1 MTKKKYACEHTRG
14 LTDPLARISNL
25 RVEFRTRRGLLV
37 GVKNVSFD
45 IQPRE
50 TVAVVGESGSGKS
63 VSALSLMRLVEYG
76 GGTIAGGSVLFDRS
90 EHQEPINLVTAE
102 QEVVRSLRGNDIGM
116 IFQEPMTSLNPVFSI
131 GRQLTEGMRL
141 HLGLGRAAAK
151 SKAIDLLRQ
160 VRIPE
165 PERRLGQYPHEL
177 SGGMRQR
184 VVIAMA
190 LACQPRLLIAD
201 EPTTA
206 LDVTIQAEILA
217 LMNQLKHEHN
227 TAVLFITH
235 DMAVVAQMADRVVVM
250 FRGEKVEEGTVD
262 EIFYNPKHDYT
273 KALLAAVPKLGEM
286 QGKSAPEP
294 LQLMHEKNQ
303 TPAPIEMANESIL
316 LDVAHL
322 TTRFAVKGGFLRRVN
337 ARVHA
342 VEDVSFRIRVGE
354 TLSLVGES
362 GCGKSTCGRSILRLL
377 DPLEQHG
384 QIRLEGRD
392 VMAFD
397 DDELRNAR
405 RDMQM
410 IFQDPFASLNPQMQ
424 LFEQVAEPLRNF
436 NMAKGAELQERV
448 AALFERVELPNS
460 FMRRYPHELSGGQ
473 RQRIAIARALAL
485 KPKLIIADEAVS
497 ALDVSVQAQVL
508 NLLMEL
514 QSDLGISMLFI
525 SHDMAVVERVSHQV
539 GVMYLGRIVELGSRQ
554 QIFENPQHAY
564 TRALMSA
571 VPIAD
576 PRLRKLDKELNFK
589 PIPSPIHPLTYKPE
603 PSAYDKVDSG
613 HYVLQAVQ
621 SV

>member
-1 MTKKKYACEHTRG
+1 MSKRLNTPA
-14 LTDPLARISNL
+14 LTEPLAKIENL
-25 RVEFRTRRGLLV
+25 RVEFQTRRGTVV
-37 GVKNVSFD
+37 GVKDISFD
-45 IQPRE
+45 IQAGE
-50 TVAVVGESGSGKS
+50 TVAIVGESGSGKS
-63 VSALSLMRLVEYG
+63 VSSLSLMRLVEYG
-76 GGTIAGGSVLFDRS
+76 GGTIANGRLLFDRGDNKGQIDLAS
-90 EHQEPINLVTAE
+90 VDQT
-102 QEVVRSLRGNDIGM
+102 VVKQIRGNEIGM
-116 IFQEPMTSLNPVFSI
+116 IFQEPMTSLNPVFTI

-141 HLGLGRAAAK
+141 HLKLSRKAARERA
-151 SKAIDLLRQ
+151 IELLRQ

-190 LACQPRLLIAD
+190 LACEPRLLIAD

-217 LMNQLKHEHN
+217 LMNRLKKEHG

-250 FRGEKVEEGTVD
+250 YRGEKVEEGTVE
-262 EIFYNPKHDYT
+262 EIFNNPQHEYT
-273 KALLAAVPKLGEM
+273 KSLLAAVPRLGDM
-286 QGKSAPEP
+286 RGKSAPEP
-294 LQLMHEKNQ
+294 LRLLNVEGQNLK
-303 TPAPIEMANESIL
+303 PIPIADESVV
-316 LDVAHL
+316 LDVEHL
-322 TTRFAVKGGFLRRVN
+322 VTRFAVKGGFFRRLV

-342 VEDVSFRIRVGE
+342 VEDVSFKIRTGE

-377 DPLEQHG
+377 DPLEQRG
-384 QIRLEGRD
+384 QILLEGRD

-397 DDELRNAR
+397 DNELRKAR

-424 LFEQVAEPLRNF
+424 LLEQVAEPLRNYKL
-436 NMAKGAELQERV
+436 ASGSELHDRV
-448 AALFERVELPNS
+448 AALFERVELPRS
-460 FMRRYPHELSGGQ
+460 FLHRYPHELSGGQ

-485 KPKLIIADEAVS
+485 NPKLIIADEAVS

-514 QSDLGISMLFI
+514 QADLGISMLFI

-554 QIFENPQHAY
+554 SIFENPQHPY

-576 PRLRKLDKELNFK
+576 PAMRKLDKELNFT
-589 PIPSPIHPLTYKPE
+589 PIPSPIHPVGYE
-603 PSAYDKVDSG
+603 PGPSKYDEVEPG
-613 HYVLQAVQ
+613 HFVLQGDW
-621 SV
+621 SN